1 MLYITCPSCGKSF
14 QVDDDYYTYL
24 QSQGAT
30 PVLFC
35 SRACEEQGWH
45 PSAFDFRPSP
55 VMMQQT
61 QRQQRQDGCGKEI
74 SAREQMLEEAEVRKH
89 AR

>member
-55 VMMQQT
+55 VKM
-61 QRQQRQDGCGKEI
+61 QQRQDGCGKEI
-74 SAREQMLEEAEVRKH
+74 SAREEMLEEAEVRKH

>member
-35 SRACEEQGWH
+35 SRARCSSG
-45 PSAFDFRPSP
+45 R
-55 VMMQQT
+55 
-61 QRQQRQDGCGKEI
+61 DGCGKEI
-74 SAREQMLEEAEVRKH
+74 SAREQILEEMKVRKH